1 MIWRIIG
8 AVTLACVVAAE
19 VLLQLC
25 RALAP
30 AASVP
35 RGPFLAG
42 ALAVAA
48 VVLVGMLERRAPVF
62 GRIFWRGRPDRRDV
76 ALTFDDGPNE
86 PYTSQILDILAACDV
101 KATFFVIGEN
111 AERYPETVKRAARE
125 GHEIG
130 NHAYGHGALP
140 LKGPRAIREQI
151 ARTSSLVERLTGNR
165 PALFRTP
172 HGWRNPW
179 VTLESRS
186 EGIRPVA
193 WTLGV
198 WDTDRP
204 GADVIVRRAFAG
216 MRNGCVLLLH
226 DGRGTERGADAS
238 QLVDA
243 LPAILRGLRER
254 GYRFLTLSE
263 LIRLAEGAAS

>member
-8 AVTLACVVAAE
+8 TVTLACGLVAEA
-19 VLLQLC
+19 LLQLC
-25 RALAP
+25 RMLAP
-30 AASVP
+30 AGHVP

-42 ALAVAA
+42 AVVVAA

-62 GRIFWRGRPDRRDV
+62 GRIFWRGRSDRRDV

-86 PYTSQILDILAACDV
+86 PYTSQVLDILSACGV

-111 AERYPETVKRAARE
+111 AERLPGTVQRAARE

-130 NHAYGHGALP
+130 NHAYGHGVLP
-140 LKGPRAIREQI
+140 LKGPRAIRDQI
-151 ARTSSLVERLTGNR
+151 ARTSSLIERLTGTR
-165 PALFRTP
+165 PASFRAP

-179 VTLESRS
+179 VAFAARRER
-186 EGIRPVA
+186 IRPVA

-204 GADVIVRRAFAG
+204 GADVIVQRTFSG

-243 LPAILRGLRER
+243 LPAIIHGLRER

-263 LIRLAEGAAS
+263 LIRQAEGDVS